1 MILKI
6 NLKEIIVK
14 TKLFMFDLDGT
25 LCNTDKVNYLAYK
38 KALNDEGYDMD
49 FEYFQTKCSGRNYL
63 EFIPPI
69 SSNDK
74 DFLNKIHNNKKQ
86 YYKLFL
92 SEAKLNT
99 KLVDF
104 IKKNKHNTFITLNTT
119 ASRENCM
126 DILNHFGIVDLFDS
140 IVTKEDVVNV
150 KPDPECYIKPVE
162 FYGIDRKNCEIFED
176 SECGIKTAYNAGI
189 KCNKVVMPPIQN

>member
-1 MILKI
+1 MKK
-6 NLKEIIVK
+6 NSKERIVK

-38 KALNDEGYDMD
+38 KALNEEGYDID
-49 FEYFQTKCSGRNYL
+49 FEYFQKECSGKNYL

-69 SSNDK
+69 SSSDK
-74 DFLNKIHNNKKQ
+74 EFLNRVHFNKKK
-86 YYKLFL
+86 YYKDYL

-104 IKKNKHNTFITLNTT
+104 IKKNKDTTYITLNTT
-119 ASRENCM
+119 ASRENCLDM
-126 DILNHFGIVDLFDS
+126 LNHFKIVDLFDS
-140 IVTKEDVVNV
+140 IVTKDDVTNV
-150 KPDPECYIKPVE
+150 KPDPECYIKPVDY
-162 FYGIDRKNCEIFED
+162 YGIDKSNCEIFED

-189 KCNKVVMPPIQN
+189 KCNVVAMPPI